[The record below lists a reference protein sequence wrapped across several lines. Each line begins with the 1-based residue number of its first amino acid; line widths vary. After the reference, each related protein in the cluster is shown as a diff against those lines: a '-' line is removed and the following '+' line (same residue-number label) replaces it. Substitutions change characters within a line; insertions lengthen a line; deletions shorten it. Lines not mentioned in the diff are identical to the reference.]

1 LINTRVS
8 PVRTPLIEAEP
19 LLKPDQPRDM
29 KSVSLRLTNI
39 RKRFPGVLALKDVS
53 FSAVAGEVHALL
65 GENGAGKSTLMGI
78 ASGDLR
84 PDEGSIE
91 ICGTTVEGL
100 SSAQAQRLGLVIVHQ
115 HPAVLPDLTVAEN
128 MLLAVPR
135 NLRKRP
141 GDGMQWVAEEL
152 ARVGCTAPPSARMAS
167 IDIAQRH
174 LIELAKAL
182 SIEPKILILDEPTAP
197 LTADLVEVLFEKIRA
212 AAARGAAVI
221 YISHRLQEVRRI
233 SDRIT
238 VMRDGEIRGSAPT
251 GQMSDEEMLRLI
263 LGRIVTHTFPPKG
276 VPVGGDAKKLIVRNL
291 SGRNFHNASLTARA
305 GEIVGIAGI
314 TGNGQSEFLRALAGL
329 VPASGEITL
338 HDAPLKL
345 GRPEAAYRAGIT
357 FLSSD
362 RQKEALFMSLSVR
375 ENAAV
380 SALPLLARF
389 GIVNRRRERVQVDE
403 LRSKLAI
410 RAPSIEA
417 NITGLSGGNQQK
429 VVLARALLAKASL
442 VLAEE
447 PTAGVDVGARAEI
460 YRILRD
466 VADRGAPVVI
476 VSSDVVELEGLC
488 DRVIV
493 FSRGQVVGELAGDDV
508 TEERIG
514 HAMITATAHRKTGP
528 AEESRKS
535 MGRSDVGARLRQFAA
550 GDYAPSVIL
559 GLLILLLVA
568 YATGQNVRFLSAFNI
583 EKILLLTAA
592 LAFIGFGQMCA
603 VFTGGIDLSVGPL
616 VGLSVVIASFFF
628 LDGSSILLCILGLL
642 AMVGIGAATGLI
654 NGSLVRFGQYTAVA
668 ATLGVYIV
676 IQGVSVLLRPFPD
689 GSIST
694 DIISLVQTS
703 IGSVPIAFIVVIL
716 LAIGLE
722 VALRYTRWGLSLR
735 AVGSNH
741 EVASRIG
748 VRTNLSIVGAY
759 VVCSLF
765 TVLGSVMVAAQLG
778 IGDSNQGIG
787 YTLSSIAAVVLGGAS
802 LFGGRGAFVGALF
815 GAALIVLVNS
825 ATSFLGLSD
834 AWQYWFIG
842 FLTLGAVAIYSQARR
857 VSSDA

>member
-1 LINTRVS
+1 MQG
-8 PVRTPLIEAEP
+8 PA
-19 LLKPDQPRDM
+19 
-29 KSVSLRLTNI
+29 SVSLRLANVW
-39 RKRFPGVLALKDVS
+39 KRFPGVLALKDVS
-53 FSAVAGEVHALL
+53 FSAAAGEVHALL
-65 GENGAGKSTLMGI
+65 GENGAGKSTLMGV

-84 PDEGSIE
+84 PDQGEIE
-91 ICGTTVEGL
+91 ICGERVEAL

-128 MLLAVPR
+128 MLLAVPES
-135 NLRKRP
+135 LRKRA
-141 GDGMQWVAEEL
+141 GSGMQWVAGEL
-152 ARVGCTAPPSARMAS
+152 ARVGCTAAPTARMAGV
-167 IDIAQRH
+167 DIAQRH

-197 LTADLVEVLFEKIRA
+197 LTADLVEVLFEKVRD

-251 GQMSDEEMLRLI
+251 GEMSDEEMLRLI
-263 LGRIVTHTFPPKG
+263 VGRTVTHPFPPKRAETAETG
-276 VPVGGDAKKLIVRNL
+276 EGLAVRDL
-291 SGRNFHNASLTARA
+291 SGKNFHGVSLTARA

-329 VPASGEITL
+329 GPAAGEVTL
-338 HDAPLKL
+338 RGTPLRL
-345 GRPEAAYRAGIT
+345 GNPQAAYKAGIN

-380 SALPLLARF
+380 AALPLLARF
-389 GIVNRRRERVQVDE
+389 GIVSRRREQIGTDD
-403 LRSKLAI
+403 LRTKLAI
-410 RAPSIEA
+410 RTPSVEA
-417 NITGLSGGNQQK
+417 NIGGLSGGNQQK
-429 VVLARALLAKASL
+429 VVLARALLAKASV

-460 YRILRD
+460 YRILRA
-466 VADRGAPVVI
+466 VADAGAPVVI

-488 DRVIV
+488 DRVVV
-493 FSRGQVVGELAGDDV
+493 FSRGQVVGELAGKDV

-514 HAMITATAHRKTGP
+514 HAMITATAHRKGD
-528 AEESRKS
+528 AASS
-535 MGRSDVGARLRQFAA
+535 AGAASSGAAFRWRRFAS

-559 GLLILLLVA
+559 ALLILLLAV
-568 YATGQNVRFLSAFNI
+568 YATGQNARFLSAFNI
-583 EKILLLTAA
+583 EKMLLLTAA

-603 VFTGGIDLSVGPL
+603 VFTGGIDLAVGPL
-616 VGLSVVIASFFF
+616 IGLSVVIASFFF
-628 LDGSSILLCILGLL
+628 LDGSSAVSFILGLL
-642 AMVGIGAATGLI
+642 AMVGIGAATGLV
-654 NGSLVRFGQYTAVA
+654 NGALVRFGGYTAVA

-676 IQGVSVLLRPFPD
+676 LQGVSVLLRPFPD
-689 GSIST
+689 GNIST
-694 DIISLVQTS
+694 DLIALVQHS
-703 IGSVPIAFIVVIL
+703 IGGVPVAFIIAIV
-716 LAIGLE
+716 LAAGLE
-722 VALRYTRWGLSLR
+722 LALRYTRWGLSLR

-759 VVCSLF
+759 LACSLL
-765 TVLGSVMVAAQLG
+765 TVVGSVMVAAQLG
-778 IGDSNQGIG
+778 IGDPNQGTG

-842 FLTLGAVAIYSQARR
+842 LLTLGAVAIYSQARR
-857 VSSDA
+857 VSTDA